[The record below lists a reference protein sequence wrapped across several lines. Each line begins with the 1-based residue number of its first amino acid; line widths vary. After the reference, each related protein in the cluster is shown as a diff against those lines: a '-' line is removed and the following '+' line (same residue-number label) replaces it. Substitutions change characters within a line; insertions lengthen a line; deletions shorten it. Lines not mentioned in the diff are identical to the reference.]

1 LGKESEVVREV
12 SPDVV
17 VPGRAHDRNRRVSG
31 IRFDPKEFVMAA
43 EVVLSPPR
51 PWLAAVALVVASV
64 GVALGAV
71 AIAFDDAGNASR
83 DADTTDV
90 MVRGP
95 VAGEPCGLRIRGNLP
110 C

>member
-1 LGKESEVVREV
+1 
-12 SPDVV
+12 
-17 VPGRAHDRNRRVSG
+17 
-31 IRFDPKEFVMAA
+31 MAA

-71 AIAFDDAGNASR
+71 AIASDDAGTASST
-83 DADTTDV
+83 DDGTTTSIV
-90 MVRGP
+90 GRGP
-95 VAGEPCGLRIRGNLP
+95 VVGEPCGLRIRGNLP

>member
-1 LGKESEVVREV
+1 
-12 SPDVV
+12 
-17 VPGRAHDRNRRVSG
+17 
-31 IRFDPKEFVMAA
+31 MAA

-71 AIAFDDAGNASR
+71 AIASDDAGNASR
-83 DADTTDV
+83 TDDGSV
-90 MVRGP
+90 AIVRRGP
-95 VAGEPCGLRIRGNLP
+95 VVGEPCGLRIRGNLP